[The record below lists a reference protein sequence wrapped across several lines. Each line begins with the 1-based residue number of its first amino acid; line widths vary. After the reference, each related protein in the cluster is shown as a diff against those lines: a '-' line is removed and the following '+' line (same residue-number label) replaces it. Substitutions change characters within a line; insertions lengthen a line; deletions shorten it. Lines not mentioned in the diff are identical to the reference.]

1 MSTYRELPPPAVLA
15 DWVCCAW
22 VSSRSG
28 GARILPDGCADLV
41 WTGRRLI
48 VAGPATASHVA
59 TEAPGATKVGV
70 RFRVGAAGAAL
81 GLPAAELRDENPV
94 ASEVIGQAAGDRVEA
109 VSDSAERMLME
120 LTGVVSERLRDAPT
134 ADPLVRAAARSL
146 AAPDARVRAV
156 AERLGLSERQLRR
169 RFEDAVGYGPKV
181 LARVLRLQR
190 FLQLARRGDPGSVDG
205 GLSRLAFDAGYA
217 DQAHLSRDCAALTG
231 VTPGVLLAERRA
243 PAGDAELRALALAA
257 AA

>member
-1 MSTYRELPPPAVLA
+1 VSTYRELPPPAALA

-48 VAGPATASHVA
+48 VAGPATGSHVA
-59 TEAPGATKVGV
+59 SEAPGATKVGV

-94 ASEVIGQAAGDRVEA
+94 AAEVIGTEPGERVEA

-120 LTGVVSERLRDAPT
+120 LTAVVSERLRDAPP
-134 ADPLVRAAARSL
+134 ADPLVRAAALSL
-146 AAPDARVRAV
+146 AAPDARVREV

-190 FLQLARRGDPGSVDG
+190 FVALARHGGAG
-205 GLSRLAFDAGYA
+205 EAGLSRLAFDAGYA
-217 DQAHLSRDCAALTG
+217 DQAHLSRECAALTG
-231 VTPGVLLAERRA
+231 VTPSMLLAERRA

>member
-1 MSTYRELPPPAVLA
+1 VSTYRELPPPAVLA

-28 GARILPDGCADLV
+28 GARILPDGCVDLV

-48 VAGPATASHVA
+48 VAGPATESHMA

-81 GLPAAELRDENPV
+81 GMPASELRDENPHAAEV
-94 ASEVIGQAAGDRVEA
+94 LPAPVVQRIASSG
-109 VSDSAERMLME
+109 SDPERMLMA
-120 LTGVVSERLRDAPT
+120 LTGAVSARLRDAEP
-134 ADPLVRAAARSL
+134 ADPLVRAAARAL
-146 AAPDARVRAV
+146 VAPDARVRTV

-190 FLQLARRGDPGSVDG
+190 FLQLVTRDGEPGDG

-217 DQAHLSRDCAALTG
+217 DQAHLTRECAALTG
-231 VTPGVLLAERRA
+231 VTPGALLAERRA
-243 PAGDAELRALALAA
+243 PAGDAELRALALASA
-257 AA
+257 A

>member
-28 GARILPDGCADLV
+28 GARILPDGCVDLV

-48 VAGPATASHVA
+48 VAGPATESHMA

-81 GLPAAELRDENPV
+81 GMPASELRDENPHAAEV
-94 ASEVIGQAAGDRVEA
+94 LPAPVVQRIASYG
-109 VSDSAERMLME
+109 SDPERMLMA
-120 LTGVVSERLRDAPT
+120 LTGAVSARLRDAEP
-134 ADPLVRAAARSL
+134 ADPLVRAAARAL
-146 AAPDARVRAV
+146 VAPDARVRTV

-190 FLQLARRGDPGSVDG
+190 FLQLVTRDGEPGDG

-217 DQAHLSRDCAALTG
+217 DQAHLTRECAALTG
-231 VTPGVLLAERRA
+231 VTPGALLAERRA
-243 PAGDAELRALALAA
+243 PAGDAELRALALASA
-257 AA
+257 A